1 MLQDRNVLEY
11 WRKFTAYCLVIL
23 LFSILGGR
31 YYWLMIA
38 SHQKYAEKATSN
50 HIREVPIE
58 APRGVIF
65 DRNGKILVDN
75 KPSYSVSI
83 VPLEIRR
90 RPETLTL
97 LAKILNT
104 TVDELKKTI
113 KRYQRGLFVPV
124 KIRGKVPIDII
135 SKLQEHNLELIGVTY
150 TIEPT
155 RFYPSPVQLTHVL
168 GYVREIDTEDLERL
182 YRETY
187 QPGDLIGWKGVEKY
201 YESYLRGTRGYRYE
215 VVNAYGQEIGE
226 SDWRKPIRPVA
237 GENLHLTIDENIQ
250 NIVETELGDSSG
262 VVVILDHTNGEIVAM
277 ASVPGYSLEM
287 MSSLLTPDEWR
298 KLLMNPRKP
307 LYDRALQGLYP
318 PGSTFKL
325 VAAAYALENKT
336 IDPKKTVLCKGSYRL
351 GTRSFGCWKEGG
363 HGRVD
368 LEMAIEQSCNVYFYH
383 LIQDIGL
390 NPWAEMAKKFGFGQ
404 LTGIDLPDEKIG
416 SVPDSKLMD
425 RKFGVGKWTL
435 GNLLNFVVGQGEVLV
450 TPLQLAQYAGLI
462 AERGKST
469 EPHLLKYVTDAEGR
483 VVFSYKN
490 ERHTDLVLSDTTWA
504 QLQNGMYQ
512 VMQSAHGS
520 GRAARQKNW
529 PLYGKTGTAQNP
541 HGENHA
547 WFIGFSL
554 DPDLPYAWAIL
565 LENGGTGGGKAA
577 PLMGAMLR
585 KISKLKAPQIL
596 KQSVVK

>member
-11 WRKFTAYCLVIL
+11 WRKLTAYTLVLIL
-23 LFSILGGR
+23 FGILGGR

-58 APRGVIF
+58 APRGVIY
-65 DRNGKILVDN
+65 DRNGRILADN
-75 KPSYSVSI
+75 RPSYSVNV

-90 RPETLTL
+90 HPETLTL
-97 LAKILNT
+97 LAQILKT
-104 TVDELKKTI
+104 PETELKRTI

-124 KIRGKVPIDII
+124 KIRSKVPIDII

-150 TIEPT
+150 SIEPT

-168 GYVREIDTEDLERL
+168 GYVREVDTDDLERL
-182 YRETY
+182 DRDTY

-215 VVNAYGQEIGE
+215 IVNAFGQEIGE

-237 GENLHLTIDENIQ
+237 GDNLHLAIDEDIQ
-250 NIVETELGDSSG
+250 KIVETGLGDSSG
-262 VVVILDHTNGEIVAM
+262 VVVILDHSNGEIVAM
-277 ASVPGYSLEM
+277 ASIPGYSLDM
-287 MSSLLTPDEWR
+287 MSSLLTPEVWQE
-298 KLLMNPRKP
+298 LLMNPRKP

-325 VAAAYALENKT
+325 VAAAYALKHKT
-336 IDPKKTVLCKGSYRL
+336 IDPKKTVICTGSYRL
-351 GTRSFGCWKEGG
+351 GIRPYGCWKEGG

-368 LEMAIEQSCNVYFYH
+368 MEKAIEQSCNVYFYH

-390 NPWAEMAKKFGFGQ
+390 NPWADMAHKFGFGK
-404 LTGIDLPDEKIG
+404 LTGIDLPDEKAG
-416 SVPDSKLMD
+416 SIPDSKLMD
-425 RKFGVGKWTL
+425 RKFGAGQWTM

-450 TPLQLAQYAGLI
+450 TPLQLAQYAGII
-462 AERGKST
+462 AERGKSST
-469 EPHLLKYVTDAEGR
+469 PHLLKYVTDPEGHIAY
-483 VVFSYKN
+483 SYKS
-490 ERHTDLVLSDTTWA
+490 EMTTAVDLADTTWD
-504 QLQNGMYQ
+504 QLQYDMYQ
-512 VMQSAHGS
+512 VMQSQYGS

-529 PLYGKTGTAQNP
+529 KLYGKTGTAQNP
-541 HGENHA
+541 HGANHA

-554 DPDLPYAWAIL
+554 DPNLPYAWAIL

-577 PLMGAMLR
+577 PLMGAMLQ
-585 KISKLKAPQIL
+585 KIAKLKTPQISKQSAPR
-596 KQSVVK
+596 

>member
-104 TVDELKKTI
+104 SVDELKKTI

-182 YRETY
+182 DRETY

>member
-182 YRETY
+182 DRETY

>member
-11 WRKFTAYCLVIL
+11 WRKLTAYSLVML
-23 LFSILGGR
+23 LFAILGGR

-58 APRGVIF
+58 APRGVIY
-65 DRNGKILVDN
+65 DRTGKILADN
-75 KPSYSVSI
+75 KPSYSVNV

-97 LAKILNT
+97 LAQILNT
-104 TVDELKKTI
+104 TVEELKKTI
-113 KRYQRGLFVPV
+113 ERYKRGMFVPV
-124 KIRGKVPIDII
+124 KIRSKVPIDII

-150 TIEPT
+150 SIEPT

-182 YRETY
+182 DRKTY

-201 YESYLRGTRGYRYE
+201 YEPYLRGQRGYRYE
-215 VVNAYGQEIGE
+215 IVNAYGQEIGE
-226 SDWRKPIRPVA
+226 SDWRKPIGPVA
-237 GENLHLTIDENIQ
+237 GDNLHLAINEDIQ
-250 NIVETELGDSSG
+250 KIIETELGDSSG
-262 VVVILDHTNGEIVAM
+262 VVVILDHSNGEIVAM
-277 ASVPGYSLEM
+277 ASVPGYSLDM
-287 MSSLLTPDEWR
+287 MSSLLKPEVWR
-298 KLLMNPRKP
+298 SLLMDPRKP

-325 VAAAYALENKT
+325 VAAAYALEHQT
-336 IDPKKTVLCKGSYRL
+336 IDPKKTVVCTGSYRL

-363 HGRVD
+363 HGRVN
-368 LEMAIEQSCNVYFYH
+368 LEKAIEQSCNVYFYH

-390 NPWAEMAKKFGFGQ
+390 NPWADMAKKFGFGQ
-404 LTGIDLPDEKIG
+404 ITGIDLPDEKTG
-416 SVPDSKLMD
+416 SIPDSKLMD
-425 RKFGVGKWTL
+425 RKFGVGQWTT

-462 AERGKST
+462 AERGVSYT
-469 EPHLLKYVTDAEGR
+469 PHLLKYVTDAAGR
-483 VVFSYKN
+483 VVYKYKN
-490 ERHTDLVLSDTTWA
+490 ESRMAVELSDTTWD
-504 QLQNGMYQ
+504 QIQNGMYL
-512 VMQSAHGS
+512 VMQSANGS

-547 WFIGFSL
+547 WFMGFSL
-554 DPDLPYAWAIL
+554 DPNLPYSWAIL
-565 LENGGTGGGKAA
+565 LENGGSGGGKAA
-577 PLMGAMLR
+577 PLMGSMLR
-585 KISKLKAPQIL
+585 KIAKLRPPQTKKL
-596 KQSVVK
+596 PVVN

>member
-182 YRETY
+182 DRETY

-577 PLMGAMLR
+577 PLMGGMLR